1 METEFHEGDRVFYP
15 YYGMGT
21 VVADYKTSV
30 PYPIKVVWDK
40 PLFKEE
46 PYSHFSR
53 DGTMSIPLPISNADE
68 LKLVLANS
76 VPNEETGGSEMG
88 QIASVTNHEIV
99 QKERE
104 KMQDEGRK
112 FKVGDHVFSRHYGF
126 GVIET
131 ISDEVGVPYPV
142 IVHWEQDKNRATCPN
157 MRNSYTS
164 DGEFYADGSEPER
177 DIILHD
183 ILLTDEEED
192 DESTVE
198 RMEEGLNKKVKDAI
212 NPSHYKVK
220 GLPEAIDIINHL
232 MHRCQL
238 EGFFWGNIL
247 KYAYRYGRKGDKAET
262 AGKIEWYAR
271 QLKELC
277 ECEAEKEEG
286 DKK

>member
-104 KMQDEGRK
+104 KMPDEGRK
-112 FKVGDHVFSRHYGF
+112 FKVGDRVFSFHYGL
-126 GVIET
+126 GVIED
-131 ISDEVGVPYPV
+131 IFDNDDSFPV
-142 IVHWEQDKNRATCPN
+142 IVHWEKDPN
-157 MRNSYTS
+157 KAAWPDTRNSYTL
-164 DGEFYADGSEPER
+164 DGKFFDDGTDSTRDLVLAD
-177 DIILHD
+177 
-183 ILLTDEEED
+183 ED
-192 DESTVE
+192 D
-198 RMEEGLNKKVKDAI
+198 A
-212 NPSHYKVK
+212 
-220 GLPEAIDIINHL
+220 EAL
-232 MHRCQL
+232 
-238 EGFFWGNIL
+238 
-247 KYAYRYGRKGDKAET
+247 
-262 AGKIEWYAR
+262 
-271 QLKELC
+271 
-277 ECEAEKEEG
+277 
-286 DKK
+286 